1 MSSRRCWTSPAPK
14 LDVEGRLDPG
24 KASEQELRGEKLF
37 YGKAA
42 CAGCHAPPYF
52 TDNLMHNLKVERF
65 YDPKLVN
72 GVMASADGPIK
83 TFPLRGIKGFA
94 AVPARRP
101 PADPGGH
108 RGVLQPGAGAQAVR
122 GREGRP
128 GGLPAYPVRKAESQV
143 KKTRR

>member
-1 MSSRRCWTSPAPK
+1 MW
-14 LDVEGRLDPG
+14 
-24 KASEQELRGEKLF
+24 RGGSIRQGQRAGIAWRKLF

-83 TFPLRGIKGFA
+83 TFPLRGIRI
-94 AVPARRP
+94 RRRTCTTT
-101 PADPGGH
+101 AC
-108 RGVLQPGAGAQAVR
+108 
-122 GREGRP
+122 
-128 GGLPAYPVRKAESQV
+128 
-143 KKTRR
+143 

>member
-1 MSSRRCWTSPAPK
+1 MGEFQAL
-14 LDVEGRLDPG
+14 LDFPG
-24 KASEQELRGEKLF
+24 TEAGCGGAARSAQGQRAGIAWRKLF

-83 TFPLRGIKGFA
+83 TFRCAGSRI
-94 AVPARRP
+94 RRRTCTTT
-101 PADPGGH
+101 AC
-108 RGVLQPGAGAQAVR
+108 
-122 GREGRP
+122 
-128 GGLPAYPVRKAESQV
+128 
-143 KKTRR
+143 

>member
-1 MSSRRCWTSPAPK
+1 MLERGSQVHFMGEFQAL
-14 LDVEGRLDPG
+14 LDFPGTEAGCGGAARSG

-83 TFPLRGIKGFA
+83 TFPLRGIKDS
-94 AVPARRP
+94 P
-101 PADPGGH
+101 PYLHDD
-108 RGVLQPGAGAQAVR
+108 RLLTLEDTVEFFNLVLERKLSAEEKGDLV
-122 GREGRP
+122 
-128 GGLPAYPVRKAESQV
+128 AYLR
-143 KKTRR
+143 TL